1 MVTYYREH
9 APAGSVAETVAS
21 SVAVAGR
28 TISWSGLTV
37 IIGLLGLLFSP
48 LLETRSVGI
57 GGALVVCV
65 SVLAALTLIP
75 ATLVLLGPRIDWLPV
90 MPRRGRRAALLAFW
104 RRLGGWVVKHPLPTL

>member
-21 SVAVAGR
+21 TVAVAGR

-65 SVLAALTLIP
+65 SVLAALTLLP
-75 ATLVLLGPRIDWLPV
+75 AALVLLGPRIDWLPI
-90 MPRRGRRAALLAFW
+90 MPRRRGRPRLMAFW
-104 RRLGGWVVKHPLPTL
+104 RAWGEWVV